1 VGSDYEAYARRIAA
15 EMARNGHPRLCAV
28 RDVTQGDIADYTTV
42 LEAAADERPLQEFL
56 ASRPGMLSQQL
67 STGCRWVIALP
78 RLGAEYVPDFVIA
91 RLNSGGLHWT
101 LVELESPRAGLFTR
115 QGRKTR
121 QLDAGTRQV
130 SDWRDWIAA
139 NRDYAQRPKT
149 AGGLGL
155 PEIDHSAR
163 GLVIIGRRSAV
174 TDDDRRR
181 LKSVTFNERVNV
193 HSYDWLIEE
202 AAERIQHAANL
213 ARRGLAECRE
223 CQATALS

>member
-1 VGSDYEAYARRIAA
+1 MESDYEAYARRVTA
-15 EMARNGHPRLCAV
+15 EMARNGHPRLCAA
-28 RDVTQGDIADYTTV
+28 RDVTQADIADYATV

-56 ASRPGMLSQQL
+56 ASRHGMLSQQL
-67 STGCRWVIALP
+67 STSCRWVIALP
-78 RLGAEYVPDFVIA
+78 RLGAEYVPDFVVA

-139 NRDYAQRPKT
+139 NRDYAQRPKA

-163 GLVIIGRRSAV
+163 GLVVIGRRSAV

-181 LKSVTFNERVNV
+181 LKSIAFNERLDV
-193 HSYDWLIEE
+193 HSYDWLIDE
-202 AAERIQHAANL
+202 AAERIQYAARL
-213 ARRGLAECRE
+213 ARRRPAECTD

>member
-1 VGSDYEAYARRIAA
+1 MESDYEAYARRVAA
-15 EMARNGHPRLCAV
+15 EMARNGHPRLCAA
-28 RDVTQGDIADYTTV
+28 RDVTQADIAEYATV

-67 STGCRWVIALP
+67 STSCRWAIALP
-78 RLGAEYVPDFVIA
+78 RLGAEYVPDFVVA

-163 GLVIIGRRSAV
+163 GLVIIGRRSKV
-174 TDDDRRR
+174 TADDRRR
-181 LKSVTFNERVNV
+181 LKSITFNERLDV

-202 AAERIQHAANL
+202 AAERIQYAARL
-213 ARRGLAECRE
+213 APRRPAECTD

>member
-1 VGSDYEAYARRIAA
+1 MLWLPASDLARLFRHAQ
-15 EMARNGHPRLCAV
+15 HPPLRGILLSIDDRRHV
-28 RDVTQGDIADYTTV
+28 LYTRGVSRST
-42 LEAAADERPLQEFL
+42 APTPACT
-56 ASRPGMLSQQL
+56 SRPRSH
-67 STGCRWVIALP
+67 SAALP
-78 RLGAEYVPDFVIA
+78 RLGAEYVPDFVVA
-91 RLNSGGLHWT
+91 RLDNGGLHWT

-139 NRDYAQRPKT
+139 NRDYAQRPK
-149 AGGLGL
+149 ADGGLGL

-193 HSYDWLIEE
+193 HSTTGSSM
-202 AAERIQHAANL
+202 
-213 ARRGLAECRE
+213 RRPSGSS
-223 CQATALS
+223 TPLSWHETG

>member
-1 VGSDYEAYARRIAA
+1 
-15 EMARNGHPRLCAV
+15 MARNGHPRLCAA

-56 ASRPGMLSQQL
+56 GSRPGMLSQQ
-67 STGCRWVIALP
+67 LP
-78 RLGAEYVPDFVIA
+78 RLGAEYVPDFVVA

-121 QLDAGTRQV
+121 QFDSGTRQV

-163 GLVIIGRRSAV
+163 GLVIMGRRSAV

-213 ARRGLAECRE
+213 AGRGLAECRE

>member
-1 VGSDYEAYARRIAA
+1 
-15 EMARNGHPRLCAV
+15 MAGNGHLRLCAA
-28 RDVTQGDIADYTTV
+28 RDVTQADIADYATV

-67 STGCRWVIALP
+67 STSCRWVIALP
-78 RLGAEYVPDFVIA
+78 RLGAEYVPDFLVA

-139 NRDYAQRPKT
+139 NRDYAQRPKAT
-149 AGGLGL
+149 GGLGL
-155 PEIDHSAR
+155 PEIDYSAR

-181 LKSVTFNERVNV
+181 LKSIAFNERLDV
-193 HSYDWLIEE
+193 HSYDWLIDE
-202 AAERIQHAANL
+202 AAERIQYAARL
-213 ARRGLAECRE
+213 ARRRPAECTD
-223 CQATALS
+223 CQARALS